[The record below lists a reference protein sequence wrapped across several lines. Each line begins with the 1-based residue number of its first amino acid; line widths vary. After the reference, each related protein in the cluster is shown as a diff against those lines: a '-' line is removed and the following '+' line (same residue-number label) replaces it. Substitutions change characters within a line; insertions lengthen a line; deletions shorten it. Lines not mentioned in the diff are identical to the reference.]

1 MAAASPRLGLRL
13 TTSPS
18 PCLAP
23 QNYIIGYTNSL
34 PGDDFNR
41 TVGLLW
47 LATGLCGA
55 VFLCMNCSRG
65 VFFADS
71 EETPLSSALLP
82 SSEPP
87 PLPLMPKVVT
97 VAGGIAIGGA
107 QLFMKLSFAADPE
120 AMGPLAS
127 VVCADVILVSLLC
140 HFFYN
145 ERLTPGQWGSVVL
158 VFAGLVTMAG
168 PFGGG
173 GGGVSLTGFGF
184 AVCAPLPS
192 PCRGTRAARA

>member
-1 MAAASPRLGLRL
+1 MLVYFGFTFCPDVCPVELQKMGRAISRLG
-13 TTSPS
+13 TSNTS
-18 PCLAP
+18 VC
-23 QNYIIGYTNSL
+23 
-34 PGDDFNR
+34 
-41 TVGLLW
+41 
-47 LATGLCGA
+47 
-55 VFLCMNCSRG
+55 
-65 VFFADS
+65 
-71 EETPLSSALLP
+71 
-82 SSEPP
+82 
-87 PLPLMPKVVT
+87 T

-145 ERLTPGQWGSVVL
+145 ERLTPGQWGSVGL